1 MLQQGPQDRLKMES
15 VRNTPTKKA
24 YLSFKVFFSVIDVV
38 I

>member
-15 VRNTPTKKA
+15 MQNTPTKKA
-24 YLSFKVFFSVIDVV
+24 YLSFKDFFSAIDVV